1 MTDIKN
7 YAIQLIAV
15 SVFFVIIECIQSEG
29 RLKGILKTVTSV
41 IFTLVLIKPVITE
54 FKDFNADCVV
64 SFENYEINSEIL
76 ENLKNYRKEYLKNQ
90 ISTYLLSE
98 GINDSQVFVELNVEE
113 NAVVASEIKK
123 IRIILP
129 ESVILENDENIL
141 ITKIKDEISKGLN
154 IERELIDVVVQK
166 NAV

>member
-98 GINDSQVFVELNVEE
+98 EINDSQVFVELNVEE